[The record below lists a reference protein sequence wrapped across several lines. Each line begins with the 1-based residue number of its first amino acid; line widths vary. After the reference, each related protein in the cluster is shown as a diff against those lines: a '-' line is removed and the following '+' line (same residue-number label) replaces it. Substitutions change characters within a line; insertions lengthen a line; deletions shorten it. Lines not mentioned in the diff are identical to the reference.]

1 MSGRGNRVN
10 SCITAVVDF
19 MIRFPG
25 AKVLEAMLAKKFTLA
40 ESSNLAKRM
49 AVRRAYKEV
58 MKKWDAASCSREIVL
73 SLPSKTISPLT
84 SDTGTAVVTFG
95 GNSTSSQPASTPTT
109 PGSRSSPRL
118 TKQRPK
124 LHLTW
129 KNVRAMQKHRV
140 NKLANSILPLYP
152 ETRGRKGHR
161 LPLKCNSGPGRLQV
175 ELLAQLR
182 FLGVYLYPGVP
193 NTTAVTQE
201 TDRTYGLFKSKYRA
215 NLEDLV
221 WVSVA

>member
-1 MSGRGNRVN
+1 
-10 SCITAVVDF
+10 
-19 MIRFPG
+19 
-25 AKVLEAMLAKKFTLA
+25 
-40 ESSNLAKRM
+40 
-49 AVRRAYKEV
+49 
-58 MKKWDAASCSREIVL
+58 
-73 SLPSKTISPLT
+73 
-84 SDTGTAVVTFG
+84 
-95 GNSTSSQPASTPTT
+95 
-109 PGSRSSPRL
+109 
-118 TKQRPK
+118 
-124 LHLTW
+124 
-129 KNVRAMQKHRV
+129 MQKHRV

-201 TDRTYGLFKSKYRA
+201 TNWTYGLFKSKYRA

-221 WVSVA
+221 DKLVRLNKPVSVPQYKHGLLVFGGVDPDTGLHPP